1 MRYLLTRWA
10 VLTVAIAVTAWVLKG
25 IVISGGA
32 FGLLGVSLLFGLVNA
47 VLGTV
52 LRLLTLPIRL
62 LTLGLFTFLINALL
76 LLVTADLSRNLRVA
90 NFLTALEA
98 AVIITVVS
106 TLLNRFVLKSGRR
119 RWRWRP

>member
-1 MRYLLTRWA
+1 
-10 VLTVAIAVTAWVLKG
+10 AVTAWVLHG
-25 IVISGGA
+25 IVISGGV
-32 FGLLGVSLLFGLVNA
+32 FGLLGVALLFGLVNA

-76 LLVTADLSRNLRVA
+76 LLVTANLSSNLRVA

-98 AVIITVVS
+98 AVIISVVS
-106 TLLNRFVLKSGRR
+106 TLLNRFVLKSGRGWR
-119 RWRWRP
+119 RWLR